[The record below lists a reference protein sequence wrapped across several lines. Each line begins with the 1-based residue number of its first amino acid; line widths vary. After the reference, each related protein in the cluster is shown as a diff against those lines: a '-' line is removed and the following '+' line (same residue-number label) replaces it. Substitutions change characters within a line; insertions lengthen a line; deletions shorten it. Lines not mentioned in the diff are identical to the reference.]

1 MPEQNYINNPEQI
14 RINEQRELQALL
26 GKPPGR
32 LLHYGITIVGIGV
45 CVLIAVGWLVK
56 YPDVVPARIQ
66 LRTQVPPI
74 EVYAE
79 SAGKLREFRVKDN
92 VQVEEGDII
101 AVLDDPANWED
112 VEAIDNF
119 LNALEGDLYSR
130 SKLNDLEV
138 PRNLELGDLQ
148 NIYAAFIK
156 RYDEHLFFLRNNNSF
171 KRVENLEVQ
180 IEKLSDLEKSL
191 QERQGT
197 LSDVVE
203 VSEEEYQRMQQLLS
217 LGDASKSQVAEAKA
231 KYLQTRQDLETLNE
245 NLLNNKLLMERT
257 RMQILEIN
265 QSYTNDRSAGVLSIN
280 EEVQRMQ
287 AAIDR
292 WQQAFLIHAP
302 VSGRVSLSR
311 FRTPQQY
318 INQNELLLTLVPSSA
333 TSVIGEGYLPAR
345 GSGKVEVGMSANIR
359 LNAYPYREFGSVQG
373 QVQNISLVP
382 QAEGFQVYFQVPD
395 PLVTSYGDTIPF
407 QQGMQATANIVTE
420 ERRLLA
426 RVFDRLYSLVVN
438 E

>member
-1 MPEQNYINNPEQI
+1 MPEQKYIDNPAQI

-32 LLHYGITIVGIGV
+32 LLHYGIMIVGIGV

-79 SAGKLREFRVKDN
+79 NAGKLRTFRIEDNTEVK
-92 VQVEEGDII
+92 EGDII
-101 AVLDDPANWED
+101 AVLDDPANWQD
-112 VEAIDNF
+112 VESVDQF
-119 LNALEGDLYSR
+119 LGALEGDLYSR
-130 SKLNDLEV
+130 SKLNNLEV
-138 PRNLELGDLQ
+138 PRDLQLGDLQ
-148 NIYAAFIK
+148 NIYARFIK
-156 RYDEHLFFLRNNNSF
+156 RYDEHLFFLRNNNSP
-171 KRVENLEVQ
+171 KRVANLETQ

-191 QERQGT
+191 QERQNT
-197 LSDVVE
+197 LGDVVT
-203 VSEEEYQRMQQLLS
+203 VSEEEYQRMQELLS
-217 LGDASKSQVAEAKA
+217 IGDASKSQVAAAKA
-231 KYLQTRQDLETLNE
+231 SYLQSRQNLETLNE
-245 NLLNNKLLMERT
+245 NLLSNKLLIEQT

-292 WQQAFLIHAP
+292 WQQTFLIHAP
-302 VSGRVSLSR
+302 VSGRVSLGR

-318 INQNELLLTLVPSSA
+318 INQNELLLTIVPSSA
-333 TSVIGEGYLPAR
+333 TSVMGEGYLPTR
-345 GSGKVEVGMSANIR
+345 GSGKVELGMVANIR
-359 LNAYPYREFGSVQG
+359 LDGYPYREFGSVQG
-373 QVQNISLVP
+373 KVQNISLVP
-382 QAEGFQVYFQVPD
+382 QPDGFQVYLQVPD

-426 RVFDRLYSLVVN
+426 RIFDRLYSLVVN
-438 E
+438 D